1 METKRDEEAIEALR
15 EAGADR
21 PKLLGTLFDENR
33 DRLRKMVQI
42 RMDPLLRA
50 RVDPSDVVQEAY
62 VEVSTRLADYLAD
75 PRVPFFVWIR
85 LTTAQHLVTLY
96 RHHVGAQKRDAR
108 RQVPMDRG
116 VLPAASSAV
125 MARQLVGA
133 LTTPSGAA
141 VKEEVRKQIE
151 DGLEAMNTQDREI
164 LVMRHFEELTNRETA
179 AELGIQE
186 SAASKRYLRALQ
198 RMRKVLR
205 SAGLDESNA

>member
-1 METKRDEEAIEALR
+1 METKPDEEEIEALR

-21 PKLLGTLFDENR
+21 PRLLGTLFDKNR

-50 RVDPSDVVQEAY
+50 RLDPSDVVQEAY

-96 RHHVGAQKRDAR
+96 RYHVGAQKRDAR
-108 RQVPMDRG
+108 RQVPIDRG

-141 VKEEVRKQIE
+141 VKEEIRKQIE
-151 DGLEAMNTQDREI
+151 DGLEAMNPQDREI

-205 SAGLDESNA
+205 LAGLDESNA